1 MLLECPN
8 CETVFRINPED
19 LPAAG
24 RKVQCSVCRHVWQ
37 AEGNA
42 SSDRKSEPVSGT
54 QVSAA
59 PGKEQARS
67 KGAEPNRA
75 LGRVLILLLV
85 VIMLGVVMGI
95 FRKKISAGFPATL
108 PLYEMAG
115 MAITPDIMSLE
126 IHNLA
131 GQRQRDTIRLTGEVF
146 NQSHLPV
153 HAPVFLVTVTSG
165 TGEILHQQ
173 ELILDER
180 KISGKKAVSFTAQ
193 IQLDQDIPES
203 ETTDISVVPLPRLP
217 VN

>member
-19 LPAAG
+19 LPSSG

-37 AEGNA
+37 AEGGA
-42 SSDRKSEPVSGT
+42 SSDQQTPANPERKEVD
-54 QVSAA
+54 A
-59 PGKEQARS
+59 PGP
-67 KGAEPNRA
+67 GCA
-75 LGRVLILLLV
+75 LGNVLILLLV
-85 VIMLGVVMGI
+85 IIMLAAVAGI
-95 FRKKISAGFPATL
+95 LRKQISAGFPATV
-108 PLYEMAG
+108 PLFEMAG
-115 MAITPDIMSLE
+115 MAVTPDIASLE

-131 GQRQRDTIRLTGEVF
+131 GDRQRDTIRLTGEVF

-153 HAPVFLVTVTSG
+153 LAPVFLVTVTSG

-173 ELILDER
+173 EFALDRR
-180 KISGKKAVSFTAQ
+180 KISGKKYLSFTAQ
-193 IQLDQDIPES
+193 IQLDRDIPES